1 MKGDN
6 DLTKLAR
13 WIIPGWVV
21 LLSFALF
28 LLLDFLFSHTWP
40 ITIDSEWKMFL
51 QSIDPISGILAALIL
66 AIAGVPLGFIIY
78 QIYYF
83 LRWNSPFARDGLLPP
98 FFPGRM
104 DELKDAW
111 RDIPV
116 SGLERG
122 GTWRR
127 NYIRSPLFEW
137 QHSYRAWY
145 QESLFFE
152 AVQKLDSTF
161 SGASIYSRYRYLHE
175 IMHTLG
181 ASLVA
186 LYLAFSA
193 YVFVKFYLDDIPLT
207 DYLFVTALITGS
219 YFFLQ
224 NLEYHRINETQKTAK
239 KDNAYDLSRNKYI
252 PTFTVKVKK
261 WDVLFVSPAVAFVV
275 ALLFVHLWAN
285 PTLNL
290 NVPSNCSWAII
301 WKYIVH
307 FNLNIL
313 FKCIWNG
320 GLKYIVSVAIIVSF
334 LASKKLN
341 SAAMA
346 GDVIILGVAFIVAVA
361 ISKIPALVTW
371 IDWPF
376 FVALYAFLLGNLIL
390 FNNRRNAKEQSLA
403 MQYYTLR
410 RYITEKQHEN

>member
-1 MKGDN
+1 MKDNN

-21 LLSFALF
+21 MLSFALF
-28 LLLDFLFSHTWP
+28 LLVDFLFSHTWP
-40 ITIDSEWKMFL
+40 VKIDSTWQTFL
-51 QSIDPISGILAALIL
+51 QTLDPISGILVALIL

-78 QIYYF
+78 QVYFF

-116 SGLERG
+116 SGLEKG
-122 GTWRR
+122 GAWRR
-127 NYIRSPLFEW
+127 KYIKSPLFRW

-161 SGASIYSRYRYLHE
+161 SGASVYSRHLYLYE

-186 LYLAFSA
+186 LYIAFA
-193 YVFVKFYLDDIPLT
+193 GYIFVKFYLNDIPLT
-207 DYLFVTALITGS
+207 DYLFITALMSGI

-224 NLEYHRINETQKTAK
+224 NLEYSKINETQKAARK
-239 KDNAYDLSRNKYI
+239 NNIMIDLSRYKYI
-252 PTFTVKVKK
+252 PTFVLKFRNKEI
-261 WDVLFVSPAVAFVV
+261 LFVSPAVSFIVS
-275 ALLFVHLWAN
+275 LLFIHLWAN
-285 PTLNL
+285 PTLNA
-290 NVPSNCSWAII
+290 NIPSAWDT
-301 WKYIVH
+301 
-307 FNLNIL
+307 
-313 FKCIWNG
+313 
-320 GLKYIVSVAIIVSF
+320 GLKYGVSLIIIVSF
-334 LASKKLN
+334 LLSKKFN
-341 SAAMA
+341 PAAMA
-346 GDVIILGVAFIVAVA
+346 GDVLILGTAFILAVA
-361 ISKIPALVTW
+361 LSKVPALINW

-376 FVALYAFLLGNLIL
+376 FVTLYVFLLGNLIL
-390 FNNRRNAKEQSLA
+390 FNNRRNAKEESLA
-403 MQYYTLR
+403 TQYYTLR
-410 RYITEKQHEN
+410 RYITEKQHEPK